1 MNVDTNTAH
10 LLIDQSQRL
19 RRTRV
24 LMAFAVY
31 VTAWLMILIAKTQGL
46 SAIPWDT
53 LWGMAGLA
61 IILCSFFIWMIRSGI
76 NQKFRDHSLT
86 QLQMTAAILWSVPF
100 FYYGPQVRAE
110 GLMVYFVVFFFGIF
124 RLNRRQLL
132 MQGLIVVLLYI
143 GVLLYESSFV
153 VGAVPTREW
162 LRVTFL
168 SMALIVIAWLGG
180 EQYITRQR
188 LKEKHQALVRAN
200 QLISKQATHDSLTGL
215 YNRHYLMDNLQR
227 EEARHRRMG
236 SDLSVILCDIDHF
249 KALND
254 RFGHIVGDDVLKS
267 VAENLQQLLRQSDAM
282 ALANDNIVARFGGEE
297 FVILLPDTPLEGARL
312 CAERLREAVSH
323 TRFASLPED
332 VKVTISFGVAQMRIS
347 EKHNEMLQRADDALY
362 EAKHSGRNKV
372 CVALG

>member
-1 MNVDTNTAH
+1 LMV
-10 LLIDQSQRL
+10 
-19 RRTRV
+19 V
-24 LMAFAVY
+24 L
-31 VTAWLMILIAKTQGL
+31 AKFQGL
-46 SAIPWDT
+46 MSMPWNV
-53 LWGMAGLA
+53 LWALAGLA
-61 IILCSFFIWMIRSGI
+61 VLICFTFSCMIRYGI
-76 NQKFRDHSLT
+76 NQRFRDHSLT
-86 QLQMTAAILWSVPF
+86 QMQMTVAFLWSVPC
-100 FYYGPQVRAE
+100 FYYGPFIRAE
-110 GLMVYFVVFFFGIF
+110 ALMVYFVVFFFGIF
-124 RLNRRQLL
+124 RLNRRELL
-132 MQGLIVVLLYI
+132 FQGVIVVVLYV
-143 GVLLYESSFV
+143 GVLLYESSMSISQIHSN
-153 VGAVPTREW
+153 EW
-162 LRVTFL
+162 LRVIFL
-168 SMALIVIAWLGG
+168 SMALLVIAWLGG

-362 EAKHSGRNKV
+362 EAKHTGRNKV